1 MVKINNTRYGI
12 VGFNVPLDTLE
23 VITETILRVR
33 WPNQQCR
40 TIEGQWLV
48 NQVKSQSHQ
57 GQLTNR

>member
-33 WPNQQCR
+33 WPNQQR
-40 TIEGQWLV
+40 HSTEGRWLV
-48 NQVKSQSHQ
+48 NHVKGQSH
-57 GQLTNR
+57 